1 MKQISNQT
9 LWLFSFSWKLEL
21 PLMLQM
27 GGAEFPGVPCPGPA
41 YGLSL
46 REYRRKIQKRYLITV
61 VETVMAANLVQILTT
76 SLRNLSHLC

>member
-46 REYRRKIQKRYLITV
+46 REYRSKEDTEKVFDHSGRDC
-61 VETVMAANLVQILTT
+61 NG
-76 SLRNLSHLC
+76 S